1 MILIQHLIM
10 MILYLVVKPYT
21 SGLKNILMAFTEFG
35 MIIGLSRLFLL
46 IEDNLSDPES
56 ERVK

>member
-1 MILIQHLIM
+1 M